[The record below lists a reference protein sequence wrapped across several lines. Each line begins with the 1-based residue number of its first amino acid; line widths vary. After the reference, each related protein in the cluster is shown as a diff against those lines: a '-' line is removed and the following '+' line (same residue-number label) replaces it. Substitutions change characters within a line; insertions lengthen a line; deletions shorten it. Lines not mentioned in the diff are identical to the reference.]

1 MKHEV
6 DLSNIEETLERLS
19 YPIEQESASVEL
31 SDVTLRLADGEANLG
46 ELVRAT
52 TSEEFDSAE
61 DLLSSLHT
69 ALPREAVGEPYQS
82 DGDA

>member
-6 DLSNIEETLERLS
+6 ELSNVEETLERLS

-31 SDVTLRLADGEANLG
+31 SDVTLLLADGEANLG
-46 ELVRAT
+46 ELVGAT
-52 TSEEFDSAE
+52 TSEEFDSAD

-69 ALPREAVGEPYQS
+69 ALRLPGL
-82 DGDA
+82 